1 MDSLTGPIST
11 LDSTKTKLIVILV
24 GEAKM
29 TTTTPAVQFNDAP
42 DVKKAT
48 SMTIK
53 SPSLGSCASKPT
65 FSVGSTGSPNH
76 NVLINFEGTDV
87 LPASACGDF
96 AQAVK
101 TKGVVV
107 EFANAPY
114 YNGGTATKVEVT
126 LTR

>member
-11 LDSTKTKLIVILV
+11 LDSGKTKLITILV

-29 TTTTPAVQFNDAP
+29 TTTAPAVQFNDAP
-42 DVKKAT
+42 DVKKAA

-53 SPSLGSCASKPT
+53 SPPLGSCTSKPEL
-65 FSVGSTGSPNH
+65 SVGSTGGPNH
-76 NVLINFEGTDV
+76 NVLLNFEGTDV
-87 LPASACGDF
+87 LPASACADF

-101 TKGVVV
+101 MKGVVV

-114 YNGGTATKVEVT
+114 YNGGTATKVEIT